1 MAKPPPVSHRWWCY
15 RCGAEDEKQTCS
27 CTGEET
33 PKEDLGWRVGWNAAT
48 YVWYS
53 TPPKEGRTP

>member
-15 RCGAEDEKQTCS
+15 RCGAEDEKPTCD

-53 TPPKEGRTP
+53 TPPKQ